1 MKQLFLSGVLLLLQL
16 GHCADAAVNKNAR
29 RSAEPALSHYALEH
43 YTSRL
48 ASNLL
53 QQLAGHKLPQPA
65 LPQLSVA
72 SFLPLNTLNLSTVDA
87 DERALANQLADSMLS
102 HALASGYTAYDYR
115 LRSELL
121 LLAEH
126 EQALS
131 RQTAELN
138 AAPLA
143 NAILSGSYVVQ
154 EDGYV
159 VNARIIDI
167 KTKQVLAAVTDYI
180 PGNVFWSDQQVMQR
194 GDYLYRSS
202 EGVKK

>member
-1 MKQLFLSGVLLLLQL
+1 MKQLFLCSVILLLQL
-16 GHCADAAVNKNAR
+16 WQPVFAATKPNN
-29 RSAEPALSHYALEH
+29 SQNTQPALSHYALDH
-43 YTSRL
+43 YTNRL
-48 ASNLL
+48 ANNLFR
-53 QQLAGHKLPQPA
+53 QLATEMLPHSA
-65 LPQLSVA
+65 APQLSIA
-72 SFLPLNTLNLSTVDA
+72 SFVPLNSLDLSAVDA

-121 LLAEH
+121 LLSGH

-131 RQTAELN
+131 RQVSELTS
-138 AAPLA
+138 AQLA

-159 VNARIIDI
+159 INARVIDV

-180 PGNVFWSDQQVMQR
+180 PGNVFWSEQQVKQR

-202 EGVKK
+202 KGEK